1 MLARSTAPKNAPP
14 PAVTRRV
21 AAGFLACA
29 APDLDFVL
37 SYAGPVVYLEQHRG
51 VTHSL
56 LLLPLWALLLSWLLS
71 RILREPA
78 GWRAFYGV
86 VAMALGAHIAGDLI
100 TSFGTVVFAPLS
112 DWRAA
117 VGTTFIIDLW
127 FTGIIVVGLLLSA
140 TFRSTRLPS
149 IAAGVLLVGYVG
161 LQFLQQQ
168 RALDFGAAYAAAQ
181 GIPNAV
187 VSAHP
192 RPVSPFNWTVFVSD
206 ETAHRFAHVNLVRR
220 EPRRVQPGEGFLTRM
235 DAPYRPRAQAIWLT
249 QTRYGHPPV
258 DAMARQAWNS
268 PALGFF
274 RWFADLP
281 AFDGLSEGSTCVW
294 FIDLRFLTPGREGMP
309 FRFGACRDAP
319 DRPWQAYQRLDA
331 NGRRLLH

>member
-1 MLARSTAPKNAPP
+1 M
-14 PAVTRRV
+14 
-21 AAGFLACA
+21 AAGLLACA

-37 SYAGPVVYLEQHRG
+37 SYAGPVAYLEQHRG
-51 VTHSL
+51 VTHSV

-71 RILREPA
+71 RMLREPG
-78 GWRAFYGV
+78 GWRALYGV

-117 VGTTFIIDLW
+117 IGTTFIIDLW
-127 FTGIIVVGLLLSA
+127 FTGIILAGLLLSA
-140 TFRSTRLPS
+140 IFRSTKLPA
-149 IAAGVLLVGYVG
+149 IAASVLLGGYVG
-161 LQFLQQQ
+161 LQYVQKQ
-168 RALDFGAAYAAAQ
+168 RALDFGAAYAASEN
-181 GIPNAV
+181 IRNAG

-220 EPRRVQPGEGFLTRM
+220 EPRRFEPGDGFLARI
-235 DAPYRPRAQAIWLT
+235 DAPYLPLAQAIWVT

-258 DAMARQAWNS
+258 DEVARQAWKS

-274 RWFADLP
+274 RWFADVP
-281 AFDGLSEGSTCVW
+281 AFDGISERSTCVW

-309 FRFGACRDAP
+309 FRFGACRDSP
-319 DRPWQAYQRLDA
+319 DAPWQAYQRLDA